1 VYKVNKTYKS
11 FYIHI
16 VTEEVANFG
25 SFTGRTSESGNRLDR
40 AFAIGRHDYIQ
51 TEKDDQELAECCKRI
66 LKNVVVCW
74 NFMYV
79 SQKLARAV
87 NPIQRSAILQKV
99 RVSSLLAWEH
109 FILHG
114 EFDFS
119 DARLQDSQK
128 FDFDSMMDPKIV
140 DEGE

>member
-1 VYKVNKTYKS
+1 LHNKLIKK
-11 FYIHI
+11 HI
-16 VTEEVANFG
+16 
-25 SFTGRTSESGNRLDR
+25 NRLDR
-40 AFAIGRHDYIQ
+40 AFAIGRHDYTQ
-51 TEKDDQELAECCKRI
+51 TLKEDQELAECCKRI

-99 RVSSLLAWEH
+99 RVSSLLTWEH

-128 FDFDSMMDPKIV
+128 FDFDSVMDPKIV